1 MFQFGSHH
9 INYDKKGEPTDGEIG
24 RKLLLDASLML
35 GALMEQKDVII
46 GLREEDA
53 PKEGSQPDDD
63 GLYSGSHRADF
74 RKILIDLRQEV
85 PEVDEKLRTF
95 GLMPE
100 KIKNMKY
107 SRANDP
113 TKYSRAN
120 DTLWQ
125 EQCMAF
131 LQSLKK
137 KEHADSPEG
146 SNFAWITFQVRR
158 MQAVHGLCGFLIEE
172 CGGLTEDED
181 SDQEDARKERE
192 HIEKQKVKALE
203 RAKPEEQQTQAPEDD
218 DWLVDAGIFAT
229 AAGGGEGEEGGGRR
243 RCRWWEEE
251 QEQAEQKE
259 EERAVVKGESP
270 LVYFILYT
278 LYCIQYSNKS
288 PS

>member
-53 PKEGSQPDDD
+53 PKEGSSSSTSTLPE
-63 GLYSGSHRADF
+63 RADF
-74 RKILIDLRQEV
+74 RKILIELRQEV

-95 GLMPE
+95 GLRPE
-100 KIKNMKY
+100 KIKKMI
-107 SRANDP
+107 
-113 TKYSRAN
+113 YSRAN

-131 LQSLKK
+131 MKSLKK
-137 KEHADSPEG
+137 KDHPDSPAG

-158 MQAVHGLCGFLIEE
+158 MQAVQGLCGYLVDE
-172 CGGLTEDED
+172 CGGLNEDED

-192 HIEKQKVKALE
+192 HKERQEVKALE
-203 RAKPEEQQTQAPEDD
+203 RAKPTEQQTQAPEDD

-229 AAGGGEGEEGGGRR
+229 AAGGGEEKKKKAGGGD
-243 RCRWWEEE
+243 
-251 QEQAEQKE
+251 AGGGKKSKSKNKKKK
-259 EERAVVKGESP
+259 KGRS
-270 LVYFILYT
+270 
-278 LYCIQYSNKS
+278 
-288 PS
+288 